1 MIELSLWL
9 TYSTYSNAREKR
21 KKTTT
26 KKKKV
31 MCVNYTTTRLQHTE
45 FFNDAV
51 SYSVHIER
59 PIDERTYMEHLCND
73 NNSNI
78 QDYSK

>member
-1 MIELSLWL
+1 
-9 TYSTYSNAREKR
+9 
-21 KKTTT
+21 
-26 KKKKV
+26 

-51 SYSVHIER
+51 TYSVHIDR

-73 NNSNI
+73 DNDNNNNNNNI